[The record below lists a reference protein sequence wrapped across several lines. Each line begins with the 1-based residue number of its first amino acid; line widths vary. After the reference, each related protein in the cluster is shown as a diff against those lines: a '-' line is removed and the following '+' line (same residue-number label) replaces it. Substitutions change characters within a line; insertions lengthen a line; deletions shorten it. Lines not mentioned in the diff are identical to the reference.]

1 MITVI
6 SRHYCTPQNLD
17 TSIRLLH
24 DAAEIQSTFK
34 GYISRQTLQSHASHL
49 EVITLTSWESK
60 EAQQVWFHSQER
72 QKVSE
77 PTTTGSFWEKPPEHE
92 LLEILD

>member
-34 GYISRQTLQSHASHL
+34 GYISRQTLQSHANKF
-49 EVITLTSWESK
+49 EVVTLTNWESK
-60 EAQQVWFHSQER
+60 EDQQVWFHSQER

-77 PTTTGSFWEKPPEHE
+77 PTTTGSFWAKPPEHE
-92 LLEILD
+92 VLEILD

>member
-6 SRHYCTPQNLD
+6 SRHYCTPQNLH

-34 GYISRQTLQSHASHL
+34 GYISRQTLQANTNKF
-49 EVITLTSWESK
+49 EVVTLTNWESK
-60 EAQQVWFHSQER
+60 EDQQVWFHSQER

-77 PTTTGSFWEKPPEHE
+77 PTTTGSFWAKPPEHE
-92 LLEILD
+92 VLEILD